1 MKNKNGI
8 VRFVLFA
15 CFSGLMLISCVRPAN
30 VLSPKKM
37 ENLLVD
43 MHKLEGT
50 LGALGFEN
58 NNPVEKREYYAAIL
72 KKYNVKQADF
82 DSSLVWY
89 TKHPKQFQ
97 RLYASVSV
105 RMDSLNNEVLRHK
118 YHPIDSVHA
127 VAEMSL
133 WNKPIRHVFTKDSV
147 RTSLN
152 FELKDQ
158 SLMTNDLYELSF
170 IRRVA
175 PADSSVQPFI
185 VMYIN
190 YYNGKKDSIFTKT
203 YNDSITRK
211 YSLQLR
217 ARKNLKIKSVSGT
230 LLGAKKVKGKMNAYV
245 DSIKVIRKY
254 NPYRQDSLRKLV
266 NKLDKTVIKQDT
278 VKSLPKIQ
286 DKKLKI
292 QKQFKRE

>member
-8 VRFVLFA
+8 VRFVVYA
-15 CFSGLMLISCVRPAN
+15 CLSAFILISCVRPSN
-30 VLSPKKM
+30 VLSPQKM

-43 MHKLEGT
+43 MHQLEGT
-50 LGALGFEN
+50 LGAMGFEN

-97 RLYASVSV
+97 RLYANVSV
-105 RMDSLNNEVLRHK
+105 RMDSLNKDVLSHK

-127 VAEMSL
+127 VAEVNL
-133 WNKPIRHVFTKDSV
+133 WNKPVRHVFTKDSV

-152 FELKDQ
+152 FEFKDQ

-170 IRRVA
+170 IRRVT
-175 PADSSVQPFI
+175 PADSSVHPFI

-211 YSLQLR
+211 YLLQLR

-230 LLGAKKVKGKMNAYV
+230 LLGARKVKGKMNAYV

-266 NKLDKTVIKQDT
+266 NKLDKTVITPDT
-278 VKSLPKIQ
+278 VKPLPKIQ

>member
-15 CFSGLMLISCVRPAN
+15 CFSGFMLISCVRPAN

-58 NNPVEKREYYAAIL
+58 NNPVDKREYYAAIL

-254 NPYRQDSLRKLV
+254 NPYRQYSLRKLV
-266 NKLDKTVIKQDT
+266 NKLDKTVIKKDT

>member
-1 MKNKNGI
+1 M
-8 VRFVLFA
+8 VFTCL
-15 CFSGLMLISCVRPAN
+15 SGFILISCVRPAK

-105 RMDSLNNEVLRHK
+105 RMDTLNNQVLKHK
-118 YHPIDSVHA
+118 FHPIDSLHA
-127 VAEMSL
+127 VVEVNL

-152 FELKDQ
+152 FEFKDR

-203 YNDSITRK
+203 YNDSITRR

-217 ARKNLKIKSVSGT
+217 ARKNLKIKSVGGI
-230 LLGAKKVKGKMNAYV
+230 LLGAKTVKGKMNAYV
-245 DSIKVIRKY
+245 DSIKLIRKF

-266 NKLDKTVIKQDT
+266 DKLDKTVIKPDT
-278 VKSLPKIQ
+278 VRSLPKIQ
-286 DKKLKI
+286 DKKQKI

>member
-15 CFSGLMLISCVRPAN
+15 CFSGFMLISCVRPAN

-254 NPYRQDSLRKLV
+254 NPYRQYSLRKLV
-266 NKLDKTVIKQDT
+266 NKLDKTVIKKDT